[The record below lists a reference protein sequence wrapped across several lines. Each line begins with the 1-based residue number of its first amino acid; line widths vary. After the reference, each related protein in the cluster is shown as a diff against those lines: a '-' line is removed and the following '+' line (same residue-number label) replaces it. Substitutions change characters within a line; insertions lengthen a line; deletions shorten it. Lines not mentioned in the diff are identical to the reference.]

1 MKILLININ
10 PVVSRLLALCT
21 RDEHIVLDE
30 VESSKAVEKVSY
42 DILFVDETSYVNDVK
57 ALLERLDVRKKVF
70 ISYSGASMTGF
81 DETIK
86 KPFLPS
92 QIIKV
97 IESVNMR
104 EVSEDLE
111 EENISIFPLV
121 TEEESVEEEVLPTI
135 FPLSEDE
142 EAIDD
147 TLEEIQENRG
157 TEILNSDEIEKIKA
171 LLDMDDDEIE
181 MHEDVVLSDDEYEAR
196 KVKVIKE
203 KLIADGLEIVE
214 ENEIVEELSVGA
226 GDFFDKTKKSNKESK
241 KQKEIQF
248 SPIELA
254 HIEEALSVA
263 IAALKPKKIKKL
275 LKGEEIKIKI
285 KLEDDQ

>member
-1 MKILLININ
+1 LKILLININ

-21 RDEHIVLDE
+21 RDEHIALDE

-42 DILFVDETSYVNDVK
+42 DILFVDEASYVNDVK
-57 ALLERLDVRKKVF
+57 ALLEKLEVRKKVF
-70 ISYSGASMTGF
+70 ISYSGASMAGF

-97 IESVNMR
+97 IESVDMS

-111 EENISIFPLV
+111 EENISIFPLE

-135 FPLSEDE
+135 FPLTEEDE
-142 EAIDD
+142 DD
-147 TLEEIQENRG
+147 TLEIQKDRG
-157 TEILNSDEIEKIKA
+157 TKVLNSDEIEKIKA

-181 MHEDVVLSDDEYEAR
+181 MHEDDVVLSDDEYEAR

-214 ENEIVEELSVGA
+214 ENEIVEELSILTE
-226 GDFFDKTKKSNKESK
+226 DSFDKTKKSNKESK
-241 KQKEIQF
+241 KKKETQF

-254 HIEEALSVA
+254 HIEEALSAA